1 MQSGFDWAI
10 LAPEL
15 TLAGFA
21 LLALLMEG
29 LFWPRR
35 SAVNLGYL
43 SLLGCLVALSLAL
56 VEWTEE
62 RNAQELNGMLLADP
76 YSTFF
81 DILLLCSAVFALLL
95 ALQHLP
101 HSDRDRGEYY
111 PLFLLATLG
120 MMATVA
126 AGDLVLLFVGLE
138 LTSLCLYVLVG
149 TEWRLR
155 SANEVSLKQLISG
168 MLGTGLLI
176 YGIGL
181 IYGETGSTG
190 LRDLEI
196 YLREIDAHEWGLLL
210 PGLGLVLAGLAVKI
224 GIAPFHMWAP
234 DVYQGTQAPVTAFLL
249 LGPKLVGGAVLGR
262 LLLYA
267 LVSLEDVWMPV
278 LWGLSAASMIG
289 GYLLALNQ
297 RNLKRVLAYA
307 GVSQS
312 GFALLGL
319 VAANESGLTGMLFH
333 LVACALANVGVIAAL
348 VTCHRGEEEGAELGD
363 YRGLGSRHPWL
374 ALGLA
379 LSMIG
384 LAGLPPTAGFMGR
397 VLLLSAALEAG
408 YLGLALLGS
417 LGCLLGIY
425 VHLRVV
431 VGMYMQSADAER
443 TISVI
448 VAPEA
453 LVVLLLAVV
462 GTIGLGLWPSS
473 LLDVVRAAL
482 MAIM

>member
-35 SAVNLGYL
+35 SAANLGYL

-56 VEWTEE
+56 IEWTEE
-62 RNAQELNGMLLADP
+62 GDQQGLNGMLLADP

-81 DILLLCSAVFALLL
+81 DILLLCGTVFALLL

-101 HSDRDRGEYY
+101 HTDRDRGEYY
-111 PLFLLATLG
+111 PLFLLSTLG

-149 TEWRLR
+149 MEWRLQL
-155 SANEVSLKQLISG
+155 ANEASLKQLISG

-196 YLREIDAHEWGLLL
+196 HLRQIDAREWGLLL

-224 GIAPFHMWAP
+224 GIAPFHMWTP
-234 DVYQGTQAPVTAFLL
+234 DVYQGTPAPVTAFLL

-267 LVSLEDVWMPV
+267 LASLEEIWMPV
-278 LWGLSAASMIG
+278 LWGLSAASMVG

-319 VAANESGLTGMLFH
+319 VAANESGLAGMLFH
-333 LVACALANVGVIAAL
+333 LVACALANVGAIAAL
-348 VTCHRGEEEGAELGD
+348 VICHRGEEGAELGD
-363 YRGLGSRHPWL
+363 FRGLGSRHPWL
-374 ALGLA
+374 ALGVA

-397 VLLLSAALEAG
+397 VLLLSAALEGG

-431 VGMYMQSADAER
+431 VSMYMQSADADR
-443 TISVI
+443 TVAVI

-453 LVVLLLAVV
+453 LVALLLAVL
-462 GTIGLGLWPSS
+462 GTVGLGLWPSS
-473 LLDVVRAAL
+473 LLDVAGAAL
-482 MAIM
+482 IAIM